1 MIIIADFIDY
11 VKDGV
16 HFITGDDEVFCPVCH
31 QLMKKCGR
39 CRRYARGKYGKRD
52 ELAVRV
58 LYCRNCKHHHRE
70 LPDFV
75 VPHKHFGAE
84 VFAAVCDALGN
95 YFIDDHSASRML
107 RWVKAF
113 FKLGLATVRRLKL
126 EHPTLVTKYNAD
138 STLDTLRYFVM
149 LVVNAGEWRSTSL
162 RILSG

>member
-1 MIIIADFIDY
+1 MKFDKHILPEFGNTPCCDLSAGKINTF
-11 VKDGV
+11 KKSLQK
-16 HFITGDDEVFCPVCH
+16 VFL
-31 QLMKKCGR
+31 QAMKKCGR
-39 CRRYARGKYGKRD
+39 CRRYVRGKNGKRD

-113 FKLGLATVRRLKL
+113 FKLGLATVRRLKRKRQPIP
-126 EHPTLVTKYNAD
+126 PTTKP
-138 STLDTLRYFVM
+138 SR
-149 LVVNAGEWRSTSL
+149 E
-162 RILSG
+162 